1 LPSGSSNDID
11 YAELKLKKA
20 CPSSWKTE
28 CFDRTRDLY
37 ATVELYLYV
46 NTTFGVTKLFVTGR
60 SLILNDGL
68 SDWEKFEITEA
79 VQQCLD
85 IDPFKT
91 ELHLEIEIKLN
102 PPANW
107 HTYGDSSFYEVDPY
121 IFFQNDNADLETDT
135 QLIVFA
141 VNERDAED
149 SRRRKRQVTKDF
161 CFSNFTANCCVRNL
175 TINFQEDL
183 GWTWIAAPESYDP
196 NYCSG
201 DCPYLWPSATL
212 FAEVLQTL
220 KLLNPTAAAE
230 PCCVAEDLL
239 PLTILRYENGLPIVE
254 PLSDMIVDSCICR

>member
-1 LPSGSSNDID
+1 MPSGSSNDVD
-11 YAELKLKKA
+11 YAELKLKKT
-20 CPSSWKTE
+20 CPHYWTTE
-28 CFDRTRDLY
+28 QCYDRTKDLY

-46 NTTFGVTKLFVTGR
+46 NTTFGTTKLFVTGR
-60 SLILNDGL
+60 SLILNDGRN
-68 SDWEKFEITEA
+68 WEEFDITEA
-79 VQQCLD
+79 VQQCL
-85 IDPFKT
+85 IDQPYKT

-102 PPANW
+102 PPENWQANE
-107 HTYGDSSFYEVDPY
+107 DAFFYNTDPY
-121 IFFQNDNADLETDT
+121 AFFQNDNANLETDT

-141 VNERDAED
+141 MNERDAED

-161 CFSNFTANCCVRNL
+161 CFSNFTTNCCVRNL
-175 TINFQEDL
+175 TINFKEDL
-183 GWTWIAAPESYDP
+183 GWTWIAAPEEYDP

-239 PLTILRYENGLPIVE
+239 PLTILRYENGFPIFE